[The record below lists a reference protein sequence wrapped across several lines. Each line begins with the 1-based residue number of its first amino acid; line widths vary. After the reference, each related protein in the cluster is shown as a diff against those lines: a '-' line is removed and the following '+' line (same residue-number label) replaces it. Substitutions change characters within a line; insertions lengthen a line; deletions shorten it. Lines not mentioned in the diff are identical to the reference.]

1 MAKETYSR
9 TCVGQ
14 PIGVAFIQQV
24 LFSQH
29 PEPEHV
35 VRDLLPQHQRLS
47 HIILH
52 TGHIIIHL
60 SHMLSVTFCHSIRDC
75 RQKVY
80 CVLCECESLE
90 PRKPELI
97 SSENLPVCVCVC
109 VCACVC
115 VCVCVL

>member
-35 VRDLLPQHQRLS
+35 VRDLLPQHQRLQAE
-47 HIILH
+47 
-52 TGHIIIHL
+52 G
-60 SHMLSVTFCHSIRDC
+60 
-75 RQKVY
+75 
-80 CVLCECESLE
+80 VLRAVRV
-90 PRKPELI
+90 RKFRA
-97 SSENLPVCVCVC
+97 S
-109 VCACVC
+109 
-115 VCVCVL
+115 